1 MNIGSVIGLAV
12 TLQVG
17 VLFIL
22 LGILMPLLRTQN
34 KSLLPA
40 VGIRTPWTLTSQLS
54 WRKTHRLGGVLCP
67 LAGLLIIVLGLVTKL
82 PAALVALAI
91 VLPVT
96 LLTSAVVI
104 IYSYFVWRDDPNRE
118 E

>member
-1 MNIGSVIGLAV
+1 MNIESVIGLAV
-12 TLQVG
+12 TLHVG

-22 LGILMPLLRTQN
+22 LSILMPLLRTQN
-34 KSLLPA
+34 KFI
-40 VGIRTPWTLTSQLS
+40 GIRTPWTLTSQLS
-54 WRKTHRLGGVLCP
+54 WSKTHRLGGVLFA
-67 LAGLLIIVLGLVTKL
+67 LAGLLILALGLVTKL

-104 IYSYFVWRDDPNRE
+104 I
-118 E
+118 